1 MLKEMMNAD
10 TILTCDML
18 LAELDKN
25 FVMPIPDPYGIM
37 SSIEDVH
44 AAVVVGATLDRL
56 DEPLSSNGI
65 IDITATCHEITD
77 LVHSVYNTREE
88 YTEAQGE
95 LFKIAVT
102 QIMLLKVEKLKQFI
116 TELRDSYR
124 S

>member
-44 AAVVVGATLDRL
+44 AAVVVGATLDHL

-77 LVHSVYNTREE
+77 
-88 YTEAQGE
+88 
-95 LFKIAVT
+95 
-102 QIMLLKVEKLKQFI
+102 
-116 TELRDSYR
+116 
-124 S
+124 